1 MRQEYEIRDPVYGFI
16 PFNDWEKEILN
27 HPAFQ
32 RLRRIKQL
40 ALTEMVYPGV
50 THTRFEHSL
59 GVMHFA
65 TMMYDSIV
73 KNNLDLLKDRL
84 SYDDVGLNTDRQLIR
99 LAALLHDVGHSP
111 FSHASEELMPIN
123 PKKKRPFKHEEYTTA
138 IIMNLLKET
147 IEDHPINKTNYRI
160 EAEEVAA
167 LIEGNPEILGDRLFW
182 RVLISSQ
189 LDADRGDYLLRDSY
203 HAGVKYGVY
212 DHSRLINTLALG
224 IDPESNEIV
233 LGVSKDGWHVAE
245 SMVIARYLMFTQV
258 YFHKTRRAFD
268 YHLKSALKNVLDGG
282 KFPDASPSCLESF
295 MELDDYAMW
304 DRFRS
309 FRRDDPHCSAIMN
322 RDHVREVYST
332 PEVPNPED
340 EADLQAKKVLLEQ
353 AEVDFY
359 EDRSEKLWYELI
371 DSKNGDKEI
380 MVIAAGSERSARPL
394 SYYSSIV
401 NNIGDVKQIRIY
413 VWPQDRAK
421 AEEVL
426 R

>member
-1 MRQEYEIRDPVYGFI
+1 MRQEYEIRDPIYGFI
-16 PFNDWEKEILN
+16 GFNDWEKEILN

-73 KNNLDLLKDRL
+73 KNNLNLLKDRL

-111 FSHASEELMPIN
+111 FSHASEELMPTN
-123 PKKKRPFKHEEYTTA
+123 PQKKRPFKHEDYTTA
-138 IIMNLLKET
+138 IIMNLLKDT

-160 EAEEVAA
+160 KAEEVAA

-233 LGVSKDGWHVAE
+233 LGVNKDGWHVAE

-282 KFPDASPSCLESF
+282 KFPGASSSCLEVF

-340 EADLQAKKVLLEQ
+340 ETDLQAKKVLLEQ

-380 MVIAAGSERSARPL
+380 MVIAPGSERTARPL

>member
-1 MRQEYEIRDPVYGFI
+1 MRQEYEIRDPIYGFI
-16 PFNDWEKEILN
+16 SFNDWEKQIIN

-73 KNNLDLLKDRL
+73 KNNLNLLKDSL
-84 SYDDVGLNTDRQLIR
+84 SYDDTGLNTDRQLIR

-111 FSHASEELMPIN
+111 FSHASEELMPAN
-123 PKKKRPFKHEEYTTA
+123 PQKKRPFKHEEYTTA
-138 IIMNLLKET
+138 IIMDLLKET

-182 RVLISSQ
+182 KVLISSQ

-224 IDPESNEIV
+224 IDPESNEVV

-268 YHLKSALKNVLDGG
+268 YHLKSALQTVLDGG
-282 KFPDASPSCLESF
+282 KYPDPSSSSLESF
-295 MELDDYAMW
+295 IELDDYMMW
-304 DRFRS
+304 DRVRS
-309 FRRDDPHCSAIMN
+309 LRRDDPHCSAIMN

-332 PEVPNPED
+332 AEVPSPED
-340 EADLQAKKVLLEQ
+340 EADLQAKKLLLEQ
-353 AEVDFY
+353 AEVKFF
-359 EDRSEKLWYELI
+359 EDRSEKLWYALN

-380 MVIAAGSERSARPL
+380 MVIALASEGSARPL
-394 SYYSSIV
+394 SSYSSIV
-401 NNIGDVKQIRIY
+401 KNIGDVKQIRIY

-421 AEEVL
+421 AEEAL